1 MLLEILSAEEKIFS
15 GDVDSVIFPGANGQ
29 FQVLNN
35 HAPIV
40 SSLSNGKIVY
50 SQKSKTNSLDIEG
63 GIVEVLENKVS
74 ALIEN

>member
-15 GDVDSVIFPGANGQ
+15 GDVDSVILPGVDGQ

-40 SSLSNGKIVY
+40 SSLSNGEIVY
-50 SQKSKTNSLDIEG
+50 SEKSKTNSITKYIVG
-63 GIVEVLENKVS
+63 TKNGICCH
-74 ALIEN
+74 IF